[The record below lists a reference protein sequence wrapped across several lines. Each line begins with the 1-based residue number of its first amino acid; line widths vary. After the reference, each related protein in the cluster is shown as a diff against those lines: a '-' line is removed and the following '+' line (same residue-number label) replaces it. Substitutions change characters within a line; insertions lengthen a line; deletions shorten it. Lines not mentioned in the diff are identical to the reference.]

1 MTSDCIIGC
10 HFFFLLGVVVFDKLN
25 YNWNNYSRPQACRL
39 YEGLG
44 FLQKHATE
52 IGAGHMN
59 FMLGGFAEEITAE
72 SLGINR
78 MSHSHPHDLEDLNNG
93 TKFENKFGTGEKPVD
108 TKKLLKHDFII
119 SNSAGQNGVHLWKF
133 LTAQCWAYTDTESV
147 LFLFVFFED
156 VQKHFREISG
166 DRKNTVLPVNL
177 RTGFPREKIANVTK
191 LQDADTKPCF
201 YKRVDLGKNVFNDI
215 SKTILDDG
223 ICHFDQH
230 GQVGGRSF
238 VENTLIKEIERL
250 KNGNEVHRHVRRRWW
265 FPFGS

>member
-1 MTSDCIIGC
+1 M
-10 HFFFLLGVVVFDKLN
+10 FDELN
-25 YNWNNYSRPQACRL
+25 YDWDNYASLHSCRL

-78 MSHSHPHDLEDLNNG
+78 MSHSHPHDLEDPKNG
-93 TKFENKFGTGEKPVD
+93 TKGENKFGTGEKPLD
-108 TKKLLKHDFII
+108 TENLITHDFIM
-119 SNSAGQNGVHLWKF
+119 SNSAGQNGVYVWKF
-133 LTAQCWAYTDTESV
+133 LTAQCWSYTDIESV
-147 LFLFVFFED
+147 LFLFVFSED
-156 VQKHFREISG
+156 VQKHFRKISG
-166 DRKNTVLPVNL
+166 DRKNTVLPLNL
-177 RTGFPREKIANVTK
+177 RTGFPRVKIPDVTK

-201 YKRVDLGKNVFNDI
+201 FKRVNLGKNVFNNI
-215 SKTILDDG
+215 SKTILDEG
-223 ICHFDQH
+223 IHIFDQH